1 MPGKLKL
8 HLKSGWFTLTF
19 YYETTYYENSY
30 QQMKTHLYTYT
41 AMEGYEAI
49 KDNTSGRI
57 HQPWEVGLQLTPGQ
71 TPDQNT
77 ASVKRRASVEDQW
90 PIVKTKM
97 ESI

>member
-41 AMEGYEAI
+41 AI
-49 KDNTSGRI
+49 KYNTSGRI